1 MEQKKYVRVLIA
13 DDHSLFR
20 NGIISM
26 FNANSEILIV
36 GEAENGQEVL
46 NKYFGL
52 KPDVVL
58 LDISMPGM
66 SGFEVLKKLLETDK
80 KVKVLFLTMYGSDDY
95 IYNTIKAGG
104 LGLVNKNILKGEL
117 IYAITKVANNHFYF
131 GANWDTEKIE
141 KLMQHHK
148 ESEKK
153 SLNYSY
159 TLLTKREKDI
169 LKFIAMGLTSRQI
182 SNKLNI
188 GKRTID
194 FYRSSIMQKMN
205 VKTLAELI
213 KFSIDFS
220 SSLKTPT
227 KA

>member
-1 MEQKKYVRVLIA
+1 MDEKKYVRVLIA

-20 NGIISM
+20 NGIMSM
-26 FNANSEILIV
+26 FNENSEILIV
-36 GEAENGQEVL
+36 GEAENGQEVIS
-46 NKYFGL
+46 KYPEL

-58 LDISMPGM
+58 LDISMPEM
-66 SGFEVLKKLLETDK
+66 SGFEILTKLLDIDK
-80 KVKVLFLTMYGSDDY
+80 NVKVLFLSMYDSEDY

-117 IYAITKVANNHFYF
+117 IFAITKVACNHFYF
-131 GANWDTEKIE
+131 GANWDNEKIN
-141 KLMQHHK
+141 KLMKNHK

-153 SLNYSY
+153 SLNLSYS
-159 TLLTKREKDI
+159 LLTKREKDI

-182 SNKLNI
+182 SERLNV

-205 VKTLAELI
+205 VKTLPELI

-220 SSLKTPT
+220 AKSKSTL
-227 KA
+227 

>member
-1 MEQKKYVRVLIA
+1 MDEKKYLRVLIA

-20 NGIISM
+20 NGIMSM
-26 FNANSEILIV
+26 FSENSEILIV
-36 GEAENGQEVL
+36 GEAENGQEVIS
-46 NKYFGL
+46 KYPEL

-58 LDISMPGM
+58 LDISMPEM
-66 SGFEVLKKLLETDK
+66 SGFEILKKLLDIDK
-80 KVKVLFLTMYGSDDY
+80 NVKVLFLSMYDSEDY

-117 IYAITKVANNHFYF
+117 IFAITKVAGNHFYF
-131 GANWDTEKIE
+131 GANWDNEKIN
-141 KLMQHHK
+141 KLMKNHK

-153 SLNYSY
+153 SLSLSYS
-159 TLLTKREKDI
+159 LLTKREKDI

-182 SNKLNI
+182 SERLNV

-205 VKTLAELI
+205 VKTLPELI

-220 SSLKTPT
+220 AKSKSTH
-227 KA
+227 